1 MSGYFER
8 EPELLRNR
16 LEEKVNNLDY
26 SEFIEAIKYLA
37 LKNKKFNIILR
48 PHPVE
53 NVETWKI
60 CQITFKMLVLLG
72 MVFQHG

>member
-16 LEEKVNNLDY
+16 LEREGEQFRLL

-37 LKNKKFNIILR
+37 LKIKNLI
-48 PHPVE
+48 
-53 NVETWKI
+53 
-60 CQITFKMLVLLG
+60 
-72 MVFQHG
+72 